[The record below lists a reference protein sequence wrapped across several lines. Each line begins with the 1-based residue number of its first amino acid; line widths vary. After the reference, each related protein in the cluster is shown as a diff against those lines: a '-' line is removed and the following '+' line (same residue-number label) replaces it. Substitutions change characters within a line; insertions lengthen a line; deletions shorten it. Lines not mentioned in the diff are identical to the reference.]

1 MLILCSSC
9 NSKYLI
15 NSVDLKPSGRN
26 VQCAK
31 CGFNWFQKPIFSEEE
46 QINTSVSSIK
56 SDQFKKQVN
65 TSTKSFVSNLPS
77 TYVKE
82 EKPSFINSLFLI
94 IFIIILIIFFW
105 LTKNEELDLFQLIK
119 FYILEFYFNLQLI
132 INDIAKLTY
141 QILN

>member
-15 NSVDLKPSGRN
+15 NSADLKPDGRN

-31 CGFNWFQKPIFSEEE
+31 CGSNWFQKPIFSEEG
-46 QINTSVSSIK
+46 QINTSASSIK

-77 TYVKE
+77 TYVKQ

-105 LTKNEELDLFQLIK
+105 LIKNEELDLLQLIK
-119 FYILEFYFNLQLI
+119 FYIFEFYFNLQLI

-141 QILN
+141 QIFN

>member
-15 NSVDLKPSGRN
+15 NSADLKPSGRN

-46 QINTSVSSIK
+46 QINTSVSSRK
-56 SDQFKKQVN
+56 SDQFIKQVN

-77 TYVKE
+77 TYVKQ
-82 EKPSFINSLFLI
+82 EKSSFINSLFLVL
-94 IFIIILIIFFW
+94 FIIILIICFW
-105 LTKNEELDLFQLIK
+105 LIKNEELDLLQLIK

-141 QILN
+141 QIFN

>member
-15 NSVDLKPSGRN
+15 NSADLKPSGRN

-46 QINTSVSSIK
+46 QINTSVSSRK
-56 SDQFKKQVN
+56 SDQFIKQVN

-77 TYVKE
+77 TYVKQ
-82 EKPSFINSLFLI
+82 EKSSFINSMFLVF
-94 IFIIILIIFFW
+94 FIIILIIIFW
-105 LTKNEELDLFQLIK
+105 LIKNEELDLLQLIK
-119 FYILEFYFNLQLI
+119 FYIFEFYFNLQLI

-141 QILN
+141 HIFN

>member
-9 NSKYLI
+9 NSKYLV
-15 NSVDLKPSGRN
+15 NSADLKPSGRN

-31 CGFNWFQKPIFSEEE
+31 CGFNWFQKPTFSAKE
-46 QINTSVSSIK
+46 QINTSVSGIK

-77 TYVKE
+77 TYVRQ
-82 EKPSFINSLFLI
+82 EKPSFINSLFLVF
-94 IFIIILIIFFW
+94 FIIILIILFW
-105 LTKNEELDLFQLIK
+105 LIKNEELDLLQFIK
-119 FYILEFYFNLQLI
+119 FNIFEFYFNLQLI

-141 QILN
+141 QIFN

>member
-15 NSVDLKPSGRN
+15 NSADLKPSGRN

-46 QINTSVSSIK
+46 QINTSVSSRK
-56 SDQFKKQVN
+56 SDQFIKQVN

-77 TYVKE
+77 TYVKQ
-82 EKPSFINSLFLI
+82 EKSSFINSMFLVF
-94 IFIIILIIFFW
+94 FIIILIIIFW
-105 LTKNEELDLFQLIK
+105 LIKNEELDLLQLIK
-119 FYILEFYFNLQLI
+119 FYIFEFYFNLQLI

-141 QILN
+141 QIFN

>member
-15 NSVDLKPSGRN
+15 NSADLKPSGRN

-31 CGFNWFQKPIFSEEE
+31 CGFNWFQELTFSAEE
-46 QINTSVSSIK
+46 QINTSVSSIE
-56 SDQFKKQVN
+56 SYQPNKQVN

-77 TYVKE
+77 TYVKQ
-82 EKPSFINSLFLI
+82 EKSSFINSMFLVF
-94 IFIIILIIFFW
+94 FIIILIIIFW
-105 LTKNEELDLFQLIK
+105 LIKNEELDLLQLIK
-119 FYILEFYFNLQLI
+119 FYIFEFYFNLQLI

-141 QILN
+141 HIFN

>member
-15 NSVDLKPSGRN
+15 NSADLKPSGRN

-65 TSTKSFVSNLPS
+65 TSSKSFVSNLPS
-77 TYVKE
+77 TYVKQ
-82 EKPSFINSLFLI
+82 EKSSFINSLFLVL
-94 IFIIILIIFFW
+94 FIIILIIFFW
-105 LTKNEELDLFQLIK
+105 LIKNEELDLLQLIK

-141 QILN
+141 QIFN

>member
-15 NSVDLKPSGRN
+15 NSADLKPSGRN

-31 CGFNWFQKPIFSEEE
+31 CGFNWFQKPIFSKEE

-77 TYVKE
+77 TYVKPQ
-82 EKPSFINSLFLI
+82 KPKIINSILAVIFLL
-94 IFIIILIIFFW
+94 FIIHCTF
-105 LTKNEELDLFQLIK
+105 
-119 FYILEFYFNLQLI
+119 
-132 INDIAKLTY
+132 
-141 QILN
+141 

>member
-1 MLILCSSC
+1 MLISCSSC

-15 NSVDLKPSGRN
+15 NSADLKPSGRN
-26 VQCAK
+26 VQCTK
-31 CGFNWFQKPIFSEEE
+31 CGFRWFQKLTLSAEE

-56 SDQFKKQVN
+56 NDQFKKQVN

-77 TYVKE
+77 TYVKQ
-82 EKPSFINSLFLI
+82 EKPSFINSLFLVL
-94 IFIIILIIFFW
+94 FITILIIIFW
-105 LTKNEELDLFQLIK
+105 LIKNEELDLSQLIK

-141 QILN
+141 QIFN